1 MRSRTGVRKIFEP
14 GHQAI
19 VYAPTGRDYQIAAAL
34 LKEAQIASRPV
45 ETLAEMV
52 GSLNDD
58 VAFVVVM
65 EETLRSADLRS
76 LSGWVSAQ
84 AAWSD
89 LPFIVLTHR
98 GGGPER
104 NPAALRLSEIL
115 GNVSFVERP
124 FHATTFI
131 SASRTAY
138 RNRLRQFDARLQI
151 EALADGERWLQTALN
166 AGRLGSWELELASK
180 TLVCS
185 ARCKAIFGYEP
196 DDRFDYD
203 LLIAGVHPD
212 DRARMQAA
220 IQDTI
225 NSGRECAI
233 EHRIVWKDGSLH
245 WAAINAKLY
254 RDRQGVAVKMVG
266 VCADI
271 TERMEVL
278 EKQRL
283 INETLELRVAERT
296 AELLK
301 AHETMMA
308 EMEHRQRAEEQ
319 LRQALKM
326 EAIGQLTGGVAH
338 DFNNL
343 LMAVMGNLE
352 LLAKHAAGDD
362 RAMRLIDGALKGA
375 KRGASLTQRL
385 LAFARRQ
392 DLQVKPVDMP
402 RLVEGMEDLLRRSV
416 GSGLVLDWSLEADMP
431 LALGDANQIE
441 LALLNLVVN
450 ARDATPDGGT
460 ISIALRRDSNARTTP
475 ELAAGDY
482 VVLSVSDTGVGM
494 DPETLR
500 KAIDPFFS
508 TKELGKGTG
517 LGLSMIH
524 GLALQLKGALVLRSV
539 KGEGTTA
546 ELWIPISD
554 KMPEQSHVVAAA
566 PLPHN
571 SGDKRLKIL
580 MVDDDALIAMSSVD
594 MLEDLGHDVIEA
606 NSGMQALD
614 ILSQDP
620 TFDLLVTDFSMP
632 GMNGAELSRK
642 ARELLPGLPI
652 LIATGYADLPEGTDL
667 EITRLGKP
675 YTQDQLASEIAKVL
689 SSNTV

>member
-1 MRSRTGVRKIFEP
+1 MV
-14 GHQAI
+14 
-19 VYAPTGRDYQIAAAL
+19 
-34 LKEAQIASRPV
+34 AS
-45 ETLAEMV
+45 L
-52 GSLNDD
+52 SDD

-65 EETLRSADLRS
+65 EETLRSADLRA
-76 LSGWVSAQ
+76 LSEWVSGQ

-104 NPAALRLSEIL
+104 NPAAFRLSEIL

-138 RNRLRQFDARLQI
+138 RNRLRQFDARLKI

-166 AGRLGSWELELASK
+166 AGRLGSWELDLASK
-180 TLVCS
+180 TLICS

-196 DDRFDYD
+196 DDIFDYD

-212 DRARMQAA
+212 DRERIKAA

-225 NSGRECAI
+225 DSGRECAL
-233 EHRIVWKDGSLH
+233 EHRVVWKDGSSH

-254 RDRQGVAVKMVG
+254 RDRSGVAVKMVG

-362 RAMRLIDGALKGA
+362 KAMRLIDGALKGA

-402 RLVEGMEDLLRRSV
+402 RLVEDMADLLRRSV
-416 GSGLVLDWSLEADMP
+416 GSGLMLEWVIGADMP
-431 LALGDANQIE
+431 MALGDANQIE

-460 ISIALRRDSNARTTP
+460 ISIGLRKDSNVHATP
-475 ELAAGDY
+475 ELGAGDY
-482 VVLSVSDTGVGM
+482 VVLSVSDTGAGM
-494 DPETLR
+494 DPETLK

-524 GLALQLKGALVLRSV
+524 GLALQLKGALVLRSI
-539 KGEGTTA
+539 KGDGTTA
-546 ELWIPISD
+546 ELWIPVSD
-554 KMPEQSHVVAAA
+554 KSAEQLNLPTAA
-566 PLPHN
+566 PIADH
-571 SGDKRLKIL
+571 STDRRLKIL

-594 MLEDLGHDVIEA
+594 MLEDLGHDVVEA
-606 NSGMQALD
+606 SSGMQALE
-614 ILSQDP
+614 ILARDP

-642 ARELLPGLPI
+642 ARELLPTLPI

-675 YTQDQLASEIAKVL
+675 YTQEQLASEIAKAL
-689 SSNTV
+689 TVNAR

>member
-1 MRSRTGVRKIFEP
+1 MRHRTGVRKIFEP
-14 GHQAI
+14 GYQAI

-34 LKEAQIASRPV
+34 LKEARVASKPV

-52 GSLNDD
+52 ASLSDD
-58 VAFVVVM
+58 VAIVVVM
-65 EETLRSADLRS
+65 EETLRSADLRP
-76 LSGWVSAQ
+76 LSEWVSAQ

-104 NPAALRLSEIL
+104 NPAAMRLSEIL

-138 RNRLRQFDARLQI
+138 RNRLRQFDARLKI

-166 AGRLGSWELELASK
+166 AGSLGSWELDLASK
-180 TLVCS
+180 TLICS

-196 DDRFDYD
+196 DDPFDYD

-212 DRARMQAA
+212 DRAQMQAA

-225 NSGRECAI
+225 DSGRECAV

-254 RDRQGVAVKMVG
+254 RDRHGVAVKMVG

-283 INETLELRVAERT
+283 INETLEQRVVERT

-362 RAMRLIDGALKGA
+362 KAMRLIDGALKGA

-416 GSGLVLDWSLEADMP
+416 GSGLALEWSLGEDMP
-431 LALGDANQIE
+431 MALGDANQIE

-460 ISIALRRDSNARTTP
+460 ISIGLRKDSNARSTP

-482 VVLSVSDTGVGM
+482 VVLSVSDTGAGM
-494 DPETLR
+494 DPETLK

-539 KGEGTTA
+539 KGDGTTA

-554 KMPEQSHVVAAA
+554 KMPEQSYVAPAA
-566 PLPHN
+566 PLPDN
-571 SGDKRLKIL
+571 SADKRLKIL

-594 MLEDLGHDVIEA
+594 MLEDLGHDVVEA
-606 NSGMQALD
+606 SSGMQALD

-642 ARELLPGLPI
+642 ARELLPALPI

-689 SSNTV
+689 TYNTI